1 MFNSQDKQDEY
12 LETYIFKGYK
22 NGIFMDIGAHDG
34 ISINNTF
41 QNTST
46 ATRTIKEVITI
57 ESDSSDS
64 TEDVSYENQNQNQF
78 QNNRTD
84 DFNVFRMNSF
94 SFYFLN
100 LKIFLIR

>member
-1 MFNSQDKQDEY
+1 MKR
-12 LETYIFKGYK
+12 
-22 NGIFMDIGAHDG
+22 
-34 ISINNTF
+34 ISVNNTF

-100 LKIFLIR
+100 FKIFLIR

>member
-1 MFNSQDKQDEY
+1 MKR
-12 LETYIFKGYK
+12 
-22 NGIFMDIGAHDG
+22 
-34 ISINNTF
+34 ISVNNTF

-94 SFYFLN
+94 SFYF
-100 LKIFLIR
+100 